1 MAAFT
6 RLSLARQYLLV
17 SFLVMLLA
25 MFVIGAFVAR
35 QIEAQVIERTA
46 AFTSLYVNSYVT
58 HYLSSIPETGA
69 LSADDIRGLD
79 RLIKESPLS
88 EEIVSF
94 KVWSPDHRVLYSSD
108 PQLINQWYPDNPELD
123 RSLVGEV
130 TSDISDLSGPEN
142 ELERRQWNELFEI
155 YAPIL
160 ATHDGRIIAVS
171 EFYQLPDAL
180 RTEIRRMQRQSWL
193 VIGISMLAAYLVLAG
208 LVGRASQLIAT
219 QHSQLVA
226 NLLQNRR
233 LHAQVQRAAARTTTL
248 NEQFL
253 SHLSADLHDG
263 MAQDLALALLRLEPL
278 YEGVLPQ
285 DAESTHAKQ
294 LTKDFQFVK
303 TALDSALTE
312 VRAIAAGLR
321 SPKLET
327 FTIDALVH
335 HAVHEYERKT
345 GCSVQVTLA
354 SLTAPALPWLPSIA
368 VPDNAPLAIKV
379 TLYRLLQEALNN
391 SFRHA
396 AGATQSV
403 AVEKMRSK
411 AQTMLSVKIVDQGPG
426 FDVQQSR
433 QKGRLG
439 LAGMRERVE
448 VLGGFFQV
456 TSAPDAGTTV
466 WACLP
471 LTDVVE
477 GTAEKEED
485 Q

>member
-88 EEIVSF
+88 QEIVSF
-94 KVWSPDHRVLYSSD
+94 KVWSPDHRVLYSSV
-108 PQLINQWYPDNPELD
+108 PALMNQQFPDNPELD

-130 TSDISDLSGPEN
+130 TADISDLADPEN
-142 ELERRQWNELFEI
+142 AYERARWHELIEI

-160 ATHDGRIIAVS
+160 ATKDGRIIAVS
-171 EFYQLPDAL
+171 EFYQPPDAL
-180 RTEIRRMQRQSWL
+180 RAEIRQMQRQSWL
-193 VIGISMLAAYLVLAG
+193 VIGITMLAAYLVLAG
-208 LVGRASQLIAT
+208 LVGRASNLIVT
-219 QHSQLVA
+219 QHGQLVA

-233 LHAQVQRAAARTTTL
+233 LHAQVQRAAARATTL

-253 SHLSADLHDG
+253 SRLSADLHDG

-278 YEGVLPQ
+278 YEGVRQ
-285 DAESTHAKQ
+285 QQTTKTGAEQ

-312 VRAIAAGLR
+312 VRTLAAGLR
-321 SPKLET
+321 SPKLEMLT
-327 FTIDALVH
+327 VSAIVE
-335 HAVHEYERKT
+335 HAVRDYERKT
-345 GCSVQVTLA
+345 GCSVQLTLA
-354 SLTAPALPWLPSIA
+354 PLTAPTLPWLPTTGES
-368 VPDNAPLAIKV
+368 DNAPLAIKV
-379 TLYRLLQEALNN
+379 TLYRLLQEALIN

-396 AGATQSV
+396 TGAAQSIY
-403 AVEKMRSK
+403 VEKVRVK
-411 AQTMLSVKIVDQGPG
+411 AQPMLSVKIVDQGPG
-426 FDVQQSR
+426 FDPQQSR

-448 VLGGFFQV
+448 VLGGLFQV
-456 TSAPDAGTTV
+456 ASAPGAGTTV

-471 LTDVVE
+471 VTD
-477 GTAEKEED
+477 GRAEKEEEHE
-485 Q
+485 

>member
-1 MAAFT
+1 MAVFT

-17 SFLVMLLA
+17 SFWVMLLA

-69 LSADDIRGLD
+69 LSVDDIRGLD

-88 EEIVSF
+88 QEIVSF

-108 PQLINQWYPDNPELD
+108 PRLMNQWYPDNPELD

-142 ELERRQWNELFEI
+142 EFERSQWHELIEI

-160 ATHDGRIIAVS
+160 ATKDGRIIAVS

-180 RTEIRRMQRQSWL
+180 RAEIGRMQRQSWL
-193 VIGISMLAAYLVLAG
+193 VIGLSMLTAYLVLAG
-208 LVGRASQLIAT
+208 LVGRASNLIVT
-219 QHSQLVA
+219 QHSQLVT

-253 SHLSADLHDG
+253 SRISADLHDG

-278 YEGVLPQ
+278 YDGVRQ
-285 DAESTHAKQ
+285 QEAMINTGAEQ

-303 TALDSALTE
+303 TALDSALKE
-312 VRAIAAGLR
+312 VRALAAGLR

-327 FTIDALVH
+327 LTISAIVEQ
-335 HAVHEYERKT
+335 AVRDYERKT

-354 SLTAPALPWLPSIA
+354 PMTAPALPWLPATGAS
-368 VPDNAPLAIKV
+368 DNAPLAIKA
-379 TLYRLLQEALNN
+379 TLYRLLQEALIN

-396 AGATQSV
+396 TGAVQSV
-403 AVEKMRSK
+403 YLEKVRIK

-426 FDVQQSR
+426 FDLPQSR

-448 VLGGFFQV
+448 VLGGRFQV
-456 TSAPDAGTTV
+456 ASAPGAGTTV

-471 LTDVVE
+471 LTD
-477 GTAEKEED
+477 GTTEKEEEHE
-485 Q
+485 

>member
-1 MAAFT
+1 MMAFT

-17 SFLVMLLA
+17 SFVVMLLA
-25 MFVIGAFVAR
+25 MFAIGAFVAR

-58 HYLSSIPETGA
+58 HYLNSIPETGT

-88 EEIVSF
+88 QEIVSF

-108 PQLINQWYPDNPELD
+108 PRLMNQWYPDNPELD

-142 ELERRQWNELFEI
+142 EFERSQWDELIEI

-160 ATHDGRIIAVS
+160 ATKDGQVIAVS
-171 EFYQLPDAL
+171 EFYQPPDAL
-180 RTEIRRMQRQSWL
+180 RAEIRRMQMQSWL
-193 VIGISMLAAYLVLAG
+193 VIGMTMLTAYLVLAG
-208 LVGRASQLIAT
+208 LVGRAGKLIVM
-219 QHSQLVA
+219 QHNRLAQ
-226 NLLQNRR
+226 NLTQNRR

-253 SHLSADLHDG
+253 SRISADLHDG

-278 YEGVLPQ
+278 YEGVLLHDP
-285 DAESTHAKQ
+285 ESVQSTQ

-312 VRAIAAGLR
+312 VRNIAAGLR
-321 SPKLET
+321 SPKLESLT
-327 FTIDALVH
+327 VSAIVD
-335 HAVHEYERKT
+335 HAVRAYERKT
-345 GCSVQVTLA
+345 SCSVQVTLGP
-354 SLTAPALPWLPSIA
+354 LPVIPVLPWLPRVA
-368 VPDNAPLAIKV
+368 APDNAPLAIKI
-379 TLYRLLQEALNN
+379 TLYRLLQEALMNG
-391 SFRHA
+391 FRHA
-396 AGATQSV
+396 TGAAQRV
-403 AVEKMRSK
+403 QVEKIRVK
-411 AQTMLSVKIVDQGPG
+411 AQTMISVKIVDQGPG
-426 FDVQQSR
+426 FDPQESR

-448 VLGGFFQV
+448 VLGGIFQV
-456 TSAPDAGTTV
+456 DSAPDVGTTI

-471 LTDVVE
+471 LSGVVAGVMSSQE
-477 GTAEKEED
+477 
-485 Q
+485 